1 MLSTNLLLFP
11 PEISATLVN
20 QAYAI
25 LPYLNPMRYTT
36 HRTLRDDHRREP
48 HSSSSAHRKSNETAE
63 ATAVR
68 ELTEYLLQ
76 LHRMPKQ
83 ETKSSST
90 GGERPSLF
98 EEVLEN
104 RADVDRLF
112 LIKSLRLMV
121 ESKKNEVP
129 PSWLPKN
136 NDNFKT
142 MTPTEL
148 LHLMQ
153 GIGVIETGLWDSSLV
168 SRLLLLQDRPK
179 QVKKAIQT
187 LQTLGDTSKLPT
199 LQAIKVANINP
210 AFTMYQS
217 RLRMTNPPPPFT
229 PAQQIQMLDFM
240 IEMQDQARDFAEVQ
254 KSYIKCTEMLADEE
268 QCKIAQRNAE
278 EALEKQHSGIW
289 SKIKR
294 QKFNEAWPTWQ
305 ANFESDFDK
314 VIKDLQ
320 SHNPDVAKEYTL
332 DKLKESGDYAF
343 LFERWLTAT
352 ERAAAAEEEEKKSKE
367 QKQGQSSSSSSSPPH
382 EEKPTDPQQKAFENH
397 IYDICTDSFS
407 EYLKIE
413 QRADVQ
419 DAVYQLH
426 NACNFAA
433 NVILEQLKKDSEYEL
448 RRNEYMRKFN
458 RVLPHRQNKAVATAT
473 FTASD
478 TFRLVR
484 GGIAFFTSHAV
495 LPWVLS
501 LFLPSGVNQVA
512 AVAKFA
518 SVIYMSPSLS
528 RLSVMCGLVGADWL
542 PVFLRDKPTKQLVD
556 FDGAFSQFYREYS
569 GSDMPKE
576 FITLQYILRAMG
588 RSQNPLVQDAM
599 RFFNWK
605 KAEEDFKNAQEEA
618 KQMHWQQ
625 KWRKDIE
632 SDDYDTF
639 VEAWRHGIASI
650 ALDISEL
657 RHPIGMILKWGAG
670 DLLWILNMTMPAS
683 MGAGQYGVSTQEL
696 LRTWMNA
703 AGDLFDIGHQAWT
716 LGSRGVPNWFKMFGR
731 SSSTPGAARFAGET
745 LSWPLFYMGLPLVLI
760 YFLVWIAGFP
770 PIATLRRATEKAL
783 LKTNRYTWILN
794 FYNLLELYLNNG
806 TTEEMKSALL
816 GSVTFGEML
825 YGYYDMT
832 TSCTRKLLYRLY
844 VILKGWHGFQ
854 GLFLHCFSR
863 SDSIPAGLIDVFYLL
878 GIREAV
884 CDIVPMYQGG
894 GEVTCFEYPFLKED
908 AKYKIILQ
916 HLREYICR
924 CQIFPFQPFTD
935 ISTEAVAYAQRPV
948 PQYWSRTRF
957 ANITGQL
964 KKQCK
969 TRSPEDMTKE
979 VNLYLCIWIDL
990 CWAYRCFY
998 CKNGTEWF
1006 LEEFSKERED
1016 LLSENGLLDPAM
1028 HLYYR
1033 PVADQTHPLAP
1044 LQLYRQSMMKSALND
1059 IGHQVGAC
1067 VMLSPSDVL
1076 VIEKGI
1082 GIQMTTQAIAR
1093 QTIAIQTIA
1102 AFTPS
1107 QNSLVIQNLL
1117 DDFAYTRQNPAQ
1129 GFGAWIDGCVK
1140 KRFFDNVGTV
1150 EVNTLLVRGFSAR
1163 IEVDTLFYHFT
1174 KALQQIIRLL
1184 ENDTNRKI
1192 PLSCPTELIAEAQT
1206 SRIALLRQVHR
1217 QITEATSLTAR
1228 VLEYFQWTNP
1238 DTDQTLY
1245 VYHYWTDADVLP
1257 K

>member
-1 MLSTNLLLFP
+1 LSTNLPSFP
-11 PEISATLVN
+11 PEIPATLVN
-20 QAYAI
+20 QVYAI
-25 LPYLNPMRYTT
+25 LPHLNPMRYTT

-68 ELTEYLLQ
+68 ELIDSLLQ

-121 ESKKNEVP
+121 NTNKTEIP
-129 PSWLPKN
+129 PTWLPKN

-168 SRLLLLQDRPK
+168 SRLLLLQDRPEK
-179 QVKKAIQT
+179 VKRAIQA
-187 LQTLGDTSKLPT
+187 LQTLGNTVELPT

-254 KSYIKCTEMLADEE
+254 KSYIKCTEMLADEK
-268 QCKIAQRNAE
+268 QCETAQKDAE

-305 ANFESDFDK
+305 ANFELDFEK
-314 VIKDLQ
+314 AIKDLQ

-352 ERAAAAEEEEKKSKE
+352 ERAAAAEEEQKKSKE

-448 RRNEYMRKFN
+448 RRNEHMRKFN

-605 KAEEDFKNAQEEA
+605 KAEEDFKSAKEEA

-632 SDDYDTF
+632 SDDYNTF
-639 VEAWRHGIASI
+639 VEAWRHGISSI
-650 ALDISEL
+650 ALDISDL
-657 RHPIGMILKWGAG
+657 RGPALTTLKWCAS
-670 DLLWILNMTMPAS
+670 DLLRILQMTMPAS
-683 MGAGQYGVSTQEL
+683 MGDGQYGISMQEL
-696 LRTWMNA
+696 LRAWMDGA
-703 AGDLFDIGHQAWT
+703 YEVGDITRQTWT
-716 LGSRGVPNWFKMFGR
+716 LLGKGVPRWFRMFKETD
-731 SSSTPGAARFAGET
+731 STLGWAKLTTDAA
-745 LSWPLFYMGLPLVLI
+745 SWPGFYLGVSLGSI
-760 YFLVWIAGFP
+760 FFLMWIFGKQNLSF
-770 PIATLRRATEKAL
+770 LLRATQKAL
-783 LKTNRYTWILN
+783 LLPNRYTWILN
-794 FYNLLELYLNNG
+794 LYNFSMLDHNTASKMEKASTLLSSSTIGEL
-806 TTEEMKSALL
+806 
-816 GSVTFGEML
+816 L

-832 TSCTRKLLYRLY
+832 TSMTQKLLFRLY
-844 VILKGWHGFQ
+844 VIFKGWHGFQ
-854 GLFLHCFSR
+854 GFFLHSFSR
-863 SDSIPAGLIDVFYLL
+863 NENIPDGLFDVFYLL
-878 GIREAV
+878 GIREV
-884 CDIVPMYQGG
+884 VLDVVPTYKSRGD
-894 GEVTCFEYPFLKED
+894 VSCFEYPFRKED
-908 AKYKIILQ
+908 AKYQIIFQ
-916 HLREYICR
+916 HLCEYIYR
-924 CQIFPFQPFTD
+924 CELYPFQSFTD
-935 ISTEAVAYAQRPV
+935 ISTENVAYGQPPV
-948 PQYWSRTRF
+948 PEYWSRTRF
-957 ANITGQL
+957 TEITDQL
-964 KKQCK
+964 QLHCSRDSQEE
-969 TRSPEDMTKE
+969 TAREI
-979 VNLYLCIWIDL
+979 NLYLCIWIDL

-998 CKNGTEWF
+998 CKNGFEWF
-1006 LEEFSKERED
+1006 LEKFSEERVK
-1016 LLSENGLLDPAM
+1016 LLHQNKLLDPEKRR
-1028 HLYYR
+1028 YYR

-1044 LQLYRQSMMKSALND
+1044 LQLHRQTMMDMALGD
-1059 IGHQVGAC
+1059 IGHRIGAC
-1067 VMLSPSDVL
+1067 IMFSPADVL
-1076 VIEKGI
+1076 VQEKEIEIKK
-1082 GIQMTTQAIAR
+1082 TTQPVST
-1093 QTIAIQTIA
+1093 QVLA
-1102 AFTPS
+1102 ACTPS
-1107 QNSLVIQNLL
+1107 QHSLVIQNLSK
-1117 DDFAYTRQNPAQ
+1117 DFAYVSKHQNPD
-1129 GFGAWIDGCVK
+1129 FRAWLEGCVK
-1140 KRFFDNVGTV
+1140 TSFDETDQPN
-1150 EVNTLLVRGFSAR
+1150 LFVRAFSVR
-1163 IEVDTLFYHFT
+1163 VEVDTLFYHFT
-1174 KALQQIIRLL
+1174 KALQKQIRRVMDDETLKPTLPRLA
-1184 ENDTNRKI
+1184 KI
-1192 PLSCPTELIAEAQT
+1192 AADAEQ
-1206 SRIALLRQVHR
+1206 SRVEWLAKVHPASDQVNKD
-1217 QITEATSLTAR
+1217 
-1228 VLEYFQWTNP
+1228 FQWTNP
-1238 DTDQTLY
+1238 TTDQTLY
-1245 VYHYWTDADVLP
+1245 VYRNWSGADLLIG

>member
-1 MLSTNLLLFP
+1 
-11 PEISATLVN
+11 
-20 QAYAI
+20 
-25 LPYLNPMRYTT
+25 
-36 HRTLRDDHRREP
+36 
-48 HSSSSAHRKSNETAE
+48 
-63 ATAVR
+63 
-68 ELTEYLLQ
+68 
-76 LHRMPKQ
+76 
-83 ETKSSST
+83 
-90 GGERPSLF
+90 
-98 EEVLEN
+98 
-104 RADVDRLF
+104 
-112 LIKSLRLMV
+112 
-121 ESKKNEVP
+121 
-129 PSWLPKN
+129 
-136 NDNFKT
+136 
-142 MTPTEL
+142 
-148 LHLMQ
+148 
-153 GIGVIETGLWDSSLV
+153 
-168 SRLLLLQDRPK
+168 
-179 QVKKAIQT
+179 
-187 LQTLGDTSKLPT
+187 
-199 LQAIKVANINP
+199 
-210 AFTMYQS
+210 
-217 RLRMTNPPPPFT
+217 
-229 PAQQIQMLDFM
+229 
-240 IEMQDQARDFAEVQ
+240 
-254 KSYIKCTEMLADEE
+254 
-268 QCKIAQRNAE
+268 
-278 EALEKQHSGIW
+278 
-289 SKIKR
+289 
-294 QKFNEAWPTWQ
+294 
-305 ANFESDFDK
+305 
-314 VIKDLQ
+314 
-320 SHNPDVAKEYTL
+320 
-332 DKLKESGDYAF
+332 
-343 LFERWLTAT
+343 
-352 ERAAAAEEEEKKSKE
+352 
-367 QKQGQSSSSSSSPPH
+367 
-382 EEKPTDPQQKAFENH
+382 
-397 IYDICTDSFS
+397 
-407 EYLKIE
+407 
-413 QRADVQ
+413 
-419 DAVYQLH
+419 
-426 NACNFAA
+426 
-433 NVILEQLKKDSEYEL
+433 
-448 RRNEYMRKFN
+448 
-458 RVLPHRQNKAVATAT
+458 
-473 FTASD
+473 
-478 TFRLVR
+478 
-484 GGIAFFTSHAV
+484 
-495 LPWVLS
+495 
-501 LFLPSGVNQVA
+501 
-512 AVAKFA
+512 
-518 SVIYMSPSLS
+518 
-528 RLSVMCGLVGADWL
+528 
-542 PVFLRDKPTKQLVD
+542 
-556 FDGAFSQFYREYS
+556 
-569 GSDMPKE
+569 
-576 FITLQYILRAMG
+576 
-588 RSQNPLVQDAM
+588 
-599 RFFNWK
+599 
-605 KAEEDFKNAQEEA
+605 
-618 KQMHWQQ
+618 
-625 KWRKDIE
+625 
-632 SDDYDTF
+632 
-639 VEAWRHGIASI
+639 
-650 ALDISEL
+650 
-657 RHPIGMILKWGAG
+657 
-670 DLLWILNMTMPAS
+670 
-683 MGAGQYGVSTQEL
+683 
-696 LRTWMNA
+696 
-703 AGDLFDIGHQAWT
+703 
-716 LGSRGVPNWFKMFGR
+716 
-731 SSSTPGAARFAGET
+731 
-745 LSWPLFYMGLPLVLI
+745 LFYMGLPLVLI

-916 HLREYICR
+916 HLREYIYR

-1044 LQLYRQSMMKSALND
+1044 LQLYRQSMMKSALHD